1 MGRLGWLDRADR
13 VQAAH
18 LAERIRL
25 AQSDDTRRQQA
36 EAEEAEAAEIGR
48 RLLDGPPAP
57 SFDLDRLRDR
67 LERLAWNARARQD
80 VTVSRNDW
88 RAVPPWPSST
98 VAVTQKLPT

>member
-1 MGRLGWLDRADR
+1 MGRRGWLDRADC

-36 EAEEAEAAEIGR
+36 EAQAAEIGR

-67 LERLAWNARARQD
+67 LERLAWNDRARQD
-80 VTVSRNDW
+80 VTVSMNDW
-88 RAVPPWPSST
+88 LAVPPWPSST